1 MITFFKKRSTM
12 ISVLLLLAA
21 LISVW
26 QFPSTGL
33 MLGVLL
39 LLFSLFIASSAIV
52 EKHRKA
58 YLQGKITRGVFV
70 RNTVVEIF
78 GILLAVILAG
88 LLGRTIAEIAT
99 EQISSDL
106 TKLIAG
112 MVIGLLAGMGIGL
125 LVKRTWGKFVRS

>member
-1 MITFFKKRSTM
+1 MITFLRKHSTM
-12 ISVLLLLAA
+12 MSILFLLAI

-26 QFPSTGL
+26 QFPSAGL
-33 MLGVLL
+33 ILGVIL